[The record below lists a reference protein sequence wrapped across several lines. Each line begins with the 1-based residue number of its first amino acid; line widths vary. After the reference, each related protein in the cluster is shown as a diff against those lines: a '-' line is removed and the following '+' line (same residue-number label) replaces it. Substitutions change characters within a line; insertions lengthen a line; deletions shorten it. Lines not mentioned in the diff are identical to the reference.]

1 MTNSIPRR
9 KCFLALFDL
18 LGFKDLVKSYRLE
31 DVYKAYQD
39 ILRASIQMKGHVESL
54 LGHEI
59 VTVRNY
65 SDTFLIYTV
74 DINGQNQKDI
84 DKIFLALLAVCE
96 SLFYAANEHRLP
108 IRGTITAG
116 ELIVSIDIESSIEIG
131 TPIVD
136 AYEKEQAQE
145 WIGCLVTKD
154 CINLISEEAVN
165 DNIKDNSIVEY
176 EIPLKNGKVDKVYA
190 FNWVKSEPFRS
201 GDFRL
206 LEKRSWHDWAIERKH
221 RNTWDFIKYI
231 QQRSES
237 K

>member
-1 MTNSIPRR
+1 MTNSIPSR
-9 KCFLALFDL
+9 KCFLALFDI
-18 LGFKDLVKSYRLE
+18 LGFKDLVKSCRLE
-31 DVYKAYQD
+31 DVYKAYKD
-39 ILRASIQMKGHVESL
+39 IFSGPKQMKDHVESL
-54 LGHEI
+54 LEREI

-74 DINGQNQKDI
+74 DINGHNQEDI
-84 DKIFLALLAVCE
+84 DETFLALLAVCE
-96 SLFYAANEHRLP
+96 SLFCAANEHRLP

-116 ELIVSIDIESSIEIG
+116 ELIVSSGIEIG

-136 AYEKEQAQE
+136 AYEKEQAQD

-154 CINLISEEAVN
+154 CLRLISEKALN

-176 EIPLKNGKVDKVYA
+176 EIPFKNGTVEKVYA
-190 FNWVKSEPFRS
+190 FNWIKSEPFRS

-206 LEKRSWHDWAIERKH
+206 LEKRKWHDWAIERKH
-221 RNTWDFIKYI
+221 RNTWGFIKYI